1 MPAKVKY
8 ALLKAAWAEL
18 RAKGGQRARLTP
30 AEMDAACAKAIEALL
45 NQLRELLKAAR
56 GSKDAA
62 QRAEVKMQLDKVEK
76 LVALHKP
83 EKGASWS
90 ALVWA
95 ICNNNNNRG

>member
-1 MPAKVKY
+1 MPVKLKY
-8 ALLKAAWAEL
+8 TLLKAVWAEL
-18 RAKGGQRARLTP
+18 KAKGGQRARLTP
-30 AEMDAACAKAIEALL
+30 AEMDAACAKAVADLL
-45 NQLRELLKAAR
+45 NQLKELLQAAKA
-56 GSKDAA
+56 SKDAA
-62 QRAEVKMQLDKVEK
+62 QKAEVKMQLDKVEK